1 MTETYKK
8 LIATLEEIFQL
19 DQADLDFGIYR
30 IMNQKRTEINDFL
43 QNRLLSQVKETL
55 ASTGANDSE
64 AIKRELDE
72 ILQKAREMGVAEPDN
87 LPKVIDL
94 RGQYLAAGSP
104 EAMANDVFSHLT
116 SFFRRYYRQGDFISQ
131 RRYKKDVYAIPY
143 EGEEV
148 KLYWAN
154 HDQYYIKTSE
164 NFRNYSFKI
173 DGGKTVNF
181 RLRDA
186 NTEQNNNKTQQ
197 GKERKFKLIEE
208 DILDA
213 EGNSLNI
220 WFTYEPQDK
229 KVKQGKLNEEAFE
242 TIKPLIP
249 EDYRQGLLKAMPT
262 AKNPGRTLLEKHLN
276 DYTARNTFDY
286 FIHKDLGGFLSRELD
301 FFIKNEILV
310 IDDIN
315 LDAPQSFDRQLR
327 VVKAFKTV
335 AGKIIALLAQLEN
348 FQKKLWLKKKM
359 VVQADYC
366 ITLDRIPENF
376 YPDIATNQAQH
387 VEWVRLFAIDEIQG
401 DLITPAYSNPLSIE
415 FLKANPFLVLDT
427 KFFNREWKY
436 KLLATIENID
446 EQCDGL
452 LINSENFQAINLLLE
467 RFTES
472 IQCIHIDPPYN
483 TETSGFLYKN
493 NYRHSTWMSMMYD
506 RITLSAKTMS
516 ASSSIG
522 CHIDENE
529 YERLWCLFRET
540 GLNNVG
546 TVVWDKRNPMTGGGG
561 IATQHEYIIWQ
572 SKNPITIN
580 VSSDNARMMIE
591 FVDNLIKQHGSINDN
606 LRREFSQWINQND
619 SLSGGEKAYR
629 YIDDEGRIY
638 QSVSLRA
645 PEPRTDPKFFAPLIH
660 PVTKKP
666 CAIPP
671 NGFSRTPDT
680 LKKME
685 EEGFILFGIDETVQ
699 PRQKMVLSLDNKR
712 QMTSLIQN
720 GAKGKNDTDKLGIY
734 FPYCHPVSLYMDLI
748 GSTTQKKH
756 SITIDFFAGSGTSGH
771 AIINLNRNDNGER
784 NYILVEVGEYF
795 ESVTKPRIQK
805 VIYSE
810 DWRDGKPVSRNGSSH
825 CFKYMRL
832 ESYED
837 TLNNLQLHRTDQQQ
851 ALLTQEYFGEEY
863 LLHYMLDVES
873 RDSLLNLDMFKRPFG
888 YKLKV
893 TENNELNEQEV
904 DLVETF
910 NYLIGLAVKSM
921 EIIRGN
927 VVVQGSNLQGEK
939 ILVIWRD
946 VEETNNQALNEF
958 FRKLNI
964 NTRDTEF
971 KRIYVNGDNNLE
983 NIRMDDEQWKVV
995 LIEEEF
1001 HKRMFDTKDV

>member
-30 IMNQKRTEINDFL
+30 IMNQKRAEINDFL
-43 QNRLLSQVKETL
+43 QNRLLAQVKETL
-55 ASTGANDSE
+55 ATTGANDSE
-64 AIKRELDE
+64 AIKRELEE
-72 ILQKAREMGVAEPDN
+72 ILQKAREMGVVEPDN

-116 SFFRRYYRQGDFISQ
+116 SFFRRYYNQGDFISQ

-154 HDQYYIKTSE
+154 YDQYYIKTTE
-164 NFRNYSFKI
+164 NFRNYSFKT
-173 DGGKTVNF
+173 DGGKTVHF

-197 GKERKFKLIEE
+197 GKERKFKLAEE
-208 DILDA
+208 DRLDA
-213 EGNSLNI
+213 EGNALNI

-229 KVKQGKLNEEAFE
+229 KVKQDKLNEAAFE

-249 EDYRQGLLKAMPT
+249 EDFRQGLLKAMPT

-301 FFIKNEILV
+301 FYIKNEILI

-327 VVKAFKTV
+327 MVKAFKTV

-366 ITLDRIPENF
+366 ITLDRIPESF
-376 YPDIATNQAQH
+376 YHDIAANQAQH
-387 VEWVRLFAIDEIQG
+387 NEWVRLFAIDEIQG
-401 DLITPAYSNPLSIE
+401 DLVTPAYSNPLSIE

-427 KFFNREWKY
+427 KFFGWDWKY
-436 KLLATIENID
+436 KLMATIDNID

-452 LINSENFQAINLLLE
+452 LINSENFQALNFLVN
-467 RFTES
+467 RFKNS
-472 IQCIHIDPPYN
+472 IRTIYIDPPYN
-483 TETSGFLYKN
+483 TVHSEILYKN
-493 NYRHSTWMSMMYD
+493 QFKHSSWISLLNNGTSTAKRFLMGTSSFGFAIDDYELPKLLPFVYQEFNDFDVSVIIVNHHPQGSGGKLSRTHEYYIVCTSIDSPNILGEETENYSED
-506 RITLSAKTMS
+506 RSFMRSGTAENNFRYGRWKSFYALLLDPATNKIVDAEDPIPLTDPIPFEDINGLKRVYPINSRGEERVWRASYLSGRVKAKNGELFVSDGGTIYQAIDHEEKRKVLFSNWTDTKFNSGIHGASILNNLGLGGEFDYPKSIYTM
-516 ASSSIG
+516 
-522 CHIDENE
+522 
-529 YERLWCLFRET
+529 ET
-540 GLNNVG
+540 GLIAQSFNDKAAIILDYFG
-546 TVVWDKRNPMTGGGG
+546 GSATTVH
-561 IATQHEYIIWQ
+561 AT
-572 SKNPITIN
+572 
-580 VSSDNARMMIE
+580 
-591 FVDNLIKQHGSINDN
+591 
-606 LRREFSQWINQND
+606 
-619 SLSGGEKAYR
+619 
-629 YIDDEGRIY
+629 
-638 QSVSLRA
+638 
-645 PEPRTDPKFFAPLIH
+645 
-660 PVTKKP
+660 
-666 CAIPP
+666 
-671 NGFSRTPDT
+671 
-680 LKKME
+680 
-685 EEGFILFGIDETVQ
+685 
-699 PRQKMVLSLDNKR
+699 
-712 QMTSLIQN
+712 
-720 GAKGKNDTDKLGIY
+720 
-734 FPYCHPVSLYMDLI
+734 
-748 GSTTQKKH
+748 
-756 SITIDFFAGSGTSGH
+756 
-771 AIINLNRNDNGER
+771 INLNRKDNGER
-784 NYILVEVGEYF
+784 KYILVEMGEYF
-795 ESVTKPRIQK
+795 NSVTKPRIQK

-837 TLNNLQLHRTDQQQ
+837 TLNNLQLHRSDQQQ
-851 ALLTQEYFGEEY
+851 ALLNQEHFGEEY

-873 RDSLLNLDMFKRPFG
+873 RDSLLNLDIFKRPFG

-910 NYLIGLAVKSM
+910 NYLIGLAVKSL

-946 VEETNNQALNEF
+946 VEETDNQALNEF